1 MRVVVTGAT
10 GLLGKALI
18 SQLVINGDS
27 VVVHTRNVQKAK
39 EIFPLNGE
47 IWNVSSRMGNIN
59 QMNC

>member
-18 SQLVINGDS
+18 SQFAINGNS
-27 VVVHTRNVQKAK
+27 VVVPTRNVEKAK
-39 EIFPLNGE
+39 EIFPLHGE
-47 IWNVSSRMGNIN
+47 IWNVSSRIGNIN